1 MSAELYWLTLTGL
14 MTGLLWAPYVLNR
27 MVELGIVGTMKTE
40 ATTTGAQAE
49 WAARAKRAHYTAVEN
64 LVVFAALTLVVHIT
78 NTGTGL
84 TAGAAMTY
92 FFAFLTHYVVYTLGI
107 PGLRTVSF
115 LTAFACQMI
124 MGLTALGVL

>member
-1 MSAELYWLTLTGL
+1 MTAELYWLTLTGL

-40 ATTTGAQAE
+40 ATTTGAKAE

-64 LVVFAALTLVVHIT
+64 LVVFAALTLVVHVT
-78 NTGTGL
+78 NAGTAL
-84 TAGAAMTY
+84 TAGASMVY

-107 PGLRTVSF
+107 PGLHTVSF
-115 LTAFACQMI
+115 LTAFGCQMI
-124 MGLTALGVL
+124 MGLAALGVL